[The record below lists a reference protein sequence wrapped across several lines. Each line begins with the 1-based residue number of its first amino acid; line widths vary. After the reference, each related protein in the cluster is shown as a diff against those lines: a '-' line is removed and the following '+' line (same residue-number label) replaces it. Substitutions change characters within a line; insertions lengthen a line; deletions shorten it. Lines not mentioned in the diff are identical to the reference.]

1 MEKNLSIKQALNVF
15 AKITKYGQKR
25 EEEYY
30 LNGLWASSSFDGYTV
45 MIRDELVTL
54 YVYFH
59 NTHKFDFSKTSQL
72 EVFMKKLADID
83 KMKLEK

>member
-1 MEKNLSIKQALNVF
+1 MEKRLSIKQALNAF

-25 EEEYY
+25 EEEYH

-45 MIRDELVTL
+45 VVRDELVTL

-59 NTHKFDFSKTSQL
+59 NTHKFDFSKNSHL
-72 EVFMKKLADID
+72 DAFMKKLIDID